1 MFFPR
6 LRNQAKWAFVFL
18 ILVFGGGFVFL
29 GVGSGGLD
37 LGQLIRDAFGNSG
50 SSGVSVSE
58 AQKRADESPLNAIRR
73 KDLANALEKKG
84 RIDEAIAAWTEYT
97 RLRPQ
102 DVTALRHLGQLELG
116 QADRYLREA
125 QLASLAQQ
133 DAGIGS
139 PFRPSSTDKFGQAL
153 GEDPVVAA
161 LSGKASARLQQA
173 SVKYQ
178 TAATQAV
185 ATYQLIVKAQ
195 PNDEQALFSLAQAAD
210 TLQQTPVAISAYKR
224 LLKFK
229 LDPTTAA
236 QIRERVKTLQ
246 QSAVPS
252 GG

>member
-73 KDLANALEKKG
+73 KELANALEKKG
-84 RIDEAIAAWTEYT
+84 RIDDAIAAWTEYT

-133 DAGIGS
+133 DAGVGS

-153 GEDPVVAA
+153 GEDPIMAA
-161 LSGKASARLQQA
+161 LSGKASAQLQQA

-178 TAATQAV
+178 TAATRAV